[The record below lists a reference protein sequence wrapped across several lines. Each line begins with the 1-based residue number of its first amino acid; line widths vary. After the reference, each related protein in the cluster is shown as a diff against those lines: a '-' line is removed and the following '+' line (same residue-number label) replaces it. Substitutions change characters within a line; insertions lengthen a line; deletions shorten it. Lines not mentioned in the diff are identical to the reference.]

1 MTLAYSGSFNGYSF
15 GNGARPGAAVQK
27 LSGFGGIQAEIPTT
41 PRGGDGDVGGA
52 PRRPGKK
59 VNLELGLIARTQA
72 ELATLR
78 DTTEQAFAPQINP
91 LPLVINGRQMYV
103 QVLQCDPFRDPSW
116 PGDEKTTPCP
126 IEFFAADPGVYSS
139 TLHTYDSDA
148 IAAPSA
154 SGFAVSCPNAGT
166 AVTLCGRALRVSITA
181 ATTCISPKI
190 ANTAHGEHVVWPGLQ
205 IATGQTFVWETDRT
219 SWVGTQ
225 RVDGRRTPFT
235 SPPVLYPGANTI
247 NVDCASGTF
256 DVVVEWRDTY

>member
-27 LSGFGGIQAEIPTT
+27 LSGFGGTQAEIPTS
-41 PRGGDGDVGGA
+41 PRYDDGDVTGQ

-59 VNLELGLIARTQA
+59 VAMELGLIANTAA
-72 ELATLR
+72 ELDALR
-78 DTTEQAFAPQINP
+78 DTTEQAFTPQVAP

-103 QVLQCDPFRDPSW
+103 QVIQCDPFRDPSW
-116 PGDEKTTPCP
+116 PGDERTTPCP
-126 IEFFAADPGVYSS
+126 IEFLAADPVVYGS

-148 IAAPSA
+148 LGAPPA
-154 SGFAVSCPNAGT
+154 NGFAVSCANAGT
-166 AVTLCGRALRVSITA
+166 KVTLNGRALRVSITA
-181 ATTCISPKI
+181 ATTCASPKI

-219 SWVGTQ
+219 SSVGTQ

-235 SPPVLYPGANTI
+235 SPPALYPGSNTI
-247 NVDCASGTF
+247 NVDCATGTF
-256 DVVVEWRDTY
+256 DVVIEWRDTY